1 VIRAYAKQKAR
12 ETLRRVLIAGDS
24 KHRFYS
30 RTNYTAL
37 SDRVWQLLECYFPAC
52 YEKIDFPKRARPRRF
67 VDLDHLRQ
75 AREIREL
82 LSLLAAPKARCAD
95 VKRRADIKLRD
106 IEEKIRALQAMRRAL
121 RRLVSQCDG
130 KLPASECPILESLN
144 VGAQL
149 YTWCAWDTLFLP
161 ELLEKSAR
169 VESVCDATG
178 KPVRLSVSP
187 KRVESA
193 DPGSVCI
200 SLSHAG
206 QLALPTRHLQNFC
219 HYIHFFRSRK
229 DAEVWTAKTPG
240 TFILSLD
247 EATELARRKNQ
258 LQFGA
263 LLSGNADRER
273 HERKNPAEIR

>member
-1 VIRAYAKQKAR
+1 MSRNEERAGRSKSIAAEIRAYARQKAR

-37 SDRVWQLLECYFPAC
+37 SDRVWQLLECHFPAC

-82 LSLLAAPKARCAD
+82 LPLLAAPKARCAD

-130 KLPASECPILESLN
+130 KLLASERPI
-144 VGAQL
+144 
-149 YTWCAWDTLFLP
+149 P
-161 ELLEKSAR
+161 
-169 VESVCDATG
+169 
-178 KPVRLSVSP
+178 
-187 KRVESA
+187 
-193 DPGSVCI
+193 
-200 SLSHAG
+200 
-206 QLALPTRHLQNFC
+206 
-219 HYIHFFRSRK
+219 
-229 DAEVWTAKTPG
+229 
-240 TFILSLD
+240 
-247 EATELARRKNQ
+247 
-258 LQFGA
+258 
-263 LLSGNADRER
+263 
-273 HERKNPAEIR
+273 